1 MVGMVRAVMTW
12 LRRHN
17 GEVRVAIR
25 ATVAAVLSFA
35 LAILVDL
42 PQPYWSVLACLLV
55 IQATVGAS
63 LQASLDWL
71 IGTIGGAIYGSI
83 VGWLVP
89 PADTV
94 HAALALG
101 LALAPL
107 AFLAAL
113 NGRYRIAPIT
123 AAVALIVPRGPG
135 VDAIAFTIDRT
146 SEIGLGAIVAV
157 AVSLVVLPSRAH
169 GMLAESAG
177 RVLHEIAELLPR
189 LVSTTKGR
197 RPEDNELLEVFSRI
211 RERMARLDGAATE
224 ARRERQI
231 RLNEDPDPAALVMA
245 VVRVRNDAIMIFR
258 ATGRP
263 LPEPIGTRLA
273 PLVQGVADA
282 AASHLAKLAT
292 AFGSRS
298 APPEPTE
305 VRNALAAYDAEVGR
319 MRAEGLFVALPTDE
333 VEQLFSLGFALD
345 QILQDLNHLGV
356 CCAQYARSPVP
367 PAAAT
372 SAA

>member
-1 MVGMVRAVMTW
+1 MGTVRAVIAW
-12 LRRHN
+12 LAAHE

-35 LAILVDL
+35 LAILINL

-94 HAALALG
+94 HAGIALTV
-101 LALAPL
+101 ALAPL

-123 AAVALIVPRGPG
+123 AAVALVVPRGPG
-135 VDAIAFTIDRT
+135 VDALAFTIDRT
-146 SEIGLGAIVAV
+146 AEIGLGALVAV
-157 AVSLVVLPSRAH
+157 AVSLFVLPSRAH
-169 GMLAESAG
+169 GMLVESAG
-177 RVLHEIAELLPR
+177 RVLDDIAGLLPR
-189 LVSTTKGR
+189 LVSTIKGL
-197 RPEDNELLEVFSRI
+197 RPEDDELLQVFSHI
-211 RERMARLDGAATE
+211 REKMARLDGAATE
-224 ARRERQI
+224 ARRERRI

-258 ATGRP
+258 ATGSP
-263 LPEPIGTRLA
+263 FPEPIGARLA

-282 AASHLAKLAT
+282 AAAHLRDLAK
-292 AFGSRS
+292 AFGQRS
-298 APPEPTE
+298 VPPEPE
-305 VRNALAAYDAEVGR
+305 AVRTTLAAYDAEVGR
-319 MRAEGLFVALPTDE
+319 IRAEGLFVALPTEE
-333 VEQLFSLGFALD
+333 VEKLFSLGFALD
-345 QILQDLNHLGV
+345 QIVQDLNHLGA
-356 CCAQYARSPVP
+356 CCAQYARSPPP
-367 PAAAT
+367 PAVAT
-372 SAA
+372 SGA